1 MTMPELMTLTDA
13 TLDSVLNGEKPA
25 LILVTNGEGVR
36 GDFNSAFKKAAG
48 ENGTLVFATIDPT
61 RNPAAAA
68 RFEAGSKPVLIGWC
82 GGEVLRRPRPWGSD
96 LTLAVEQMRATA
108 PAPVSAAPQAAKDMT
123 PVDATP
129 KAVIDK
135 PVKVTDA
142 TFESEVL
149 NSDLPVLVDFWAE
162 WCGPCRTVAPTLDK
176 LAKEFAGQVKIA
188 KVNVDENPGVSQA
201 FKVMSI
207 PNIMLIKQR
216 TIVFN
221 QPGALPE
228 PAFRDLLKQLI
239 ALEIPPQEAAP
250 TPAQ

>member
-1 MTMPELMTLTDA
+1 MPELMTLTDSN
-13 TLDSVLNGEKPA
+13 LDSVLNGEKPA
-25 LILVTNGEGVR
+25 LILVSNGEGIR

-48 ENGTLVFATIDPT
+48 ENTSLVFATIDPT

-96 LTLAVEQMRATA
+96 LTLAVEQMAATA
-108 PAPVSAAPQAAKDMT
+108 PAPVNAAPEAAKEET
-123 PVDATP
+123 PVNATP
-129 KAVIDK
+129 KVLIDK

-142 TFESEVL
+142 TFEQEVL

-162 WCGPCRTVAPTLDK
+162 WCGPCRMVAPTLDK

-188 KVNVDENPGVSQA
+188 KLNVDENPGISQA

-207 PNIMLIKQR
+207 PNIMLIKNR

-228 PAFRDLLKQLI
+228 PAFRDLIQQLI
-239 ALEIPPQEAAP
+239 ALEVPPRQEAP
-250 TPAQ
+250 TPAN

>member
-1 MTMPELMTLTDA
+1 MPELLTLTDA
-13 TLDSVLNGEKPA
+13 SLEPVLNGEKPA

-48 ENGTLVFATIDPT
+48 ENAGLVFATIDPT

-108 PAPVSAAPQAAKDMT
+108 PAPAEAAPQAAKEIA
-123 PVDATP
+123 PVNATP
-129 KAVIDK
+129 QAVIDH

-142 TFESEVL
+142 TFEQEVL

-162 WCGPCRTVAPTLDK
+162 WCGPCRMVAPTLDK

-188 KVNVDENPGVSQA
+188 KLNVDENPGVAQA
-201 FKVMSI
+201 FRVMSI
-207 PNIMLIKQR
+207 PNIMLIKNR

-228 PAFRDLLKQLI
+228 PAFRDLINQLI
-239 ALEIPPQEAAP
+239 ALEVPAKEAAP
-250 TPAQ
+250 TPAN